1 MHLRGDRAKER
12 ERESFLLLLYINRK
26 RGGKKKS
33 ALGHTVIDIPFSSG
47 DDGSTAALHH
57 ITTIAGTSSFYSPSS
72 PFSFYYYFFFSRK
85 ISFASSLPCYRLLVV
100 RASAPVRFTPTTTST
115 LSSDIGRPTLKRAS
129 FSFSLSLSIHM
140 AVYIYI
146 YITYKARS
154 VRRGARMS
162 HLRV

>member
-12 ERESFLLLLYINRK
+12 ERENFLLLLYINRK

-72 PFSFYYYFFFSRK
+72 PFSFYYYFFFK
-85 ISFASSLPCYRLLVV
+85 KNIFRLFVAL
-100 RASAPVRFTPTTTST
+100 
-115 LSSDIGRPTLKRAS
+115 LSSPGC
-129 FSFSLSLSIHM
+129 
-140 AVYIYI
+140 
-146 YITYKARS
+146 ARIS
-154 VRRGARMS
+154 PSPFHPNDDVDP
-162 HLRV
+162 VI